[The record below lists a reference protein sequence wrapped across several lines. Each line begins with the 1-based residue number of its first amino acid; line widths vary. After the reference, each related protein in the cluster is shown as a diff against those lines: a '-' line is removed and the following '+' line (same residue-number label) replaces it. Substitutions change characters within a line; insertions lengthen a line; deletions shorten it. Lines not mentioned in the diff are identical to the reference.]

1 MIRSTSL
8 VRGVVL
14 SCMLQGIAENGW
26 AQVRTPN
33 SASPAPEVMNLP
45 IEKVGP
51 DDLLGIS
58 VYDSPELTRTIRVA
72 SDGMIQLPMV
82 KRKVRAS
89 GLLPVELEVLIA
101 DTLRAEELLV
111 DPVVTVSVVE
121 YRSRPIKVVGAV
133 RHPLTFQAVGQT
145 NLLDALA
152 RAEGL
157 AEDAGPEIL
166 VSRQQF
172 DAENHPITLTQ
183 RIAVKSLID
192 AADPQLNLSLRG
204 GEEIRVPDAG
214 KIYVVGNVKKPGSFK
229 VTGSVEISVFQVM
242 AMAEGLLPYSAKT
255 AYIYRREAGTGG
267 KHQIPIDLDGIL
279 RRKAADVTLLADDIL
294 FVPDQTGKRQVMT
307 ALERTMPLGAAVA
320 SGLIWAVA
328 K

>member
-1 MIRSTSL
+1 
-8 VRGVVL
+8 
-14 SCMLQGIAENGW
+14 MLQGMAVNGW

-33 SASPAPEVMNLP
+33 PASPAPEVMNLP
-45 IEKVGP
+45 IEKLGP

-152 RAEGL
+152 KAEGL

-183 RIAVKSLID
+183 RIVVKSLID
-192 AADPQLNLSLRG
+192 AADPQLNLVLRG

-229 VTGSVEISVFQVM
+229 VSGSVEVSVFQVM

-279 RRKAADVTLLADDIL
+279 HRKAADVTLLADDIL